1 VPALGLVMPGWSD
14 SSPQMTMFQDPLY
27 VAIASRRFDR
37 LSGLALLSVPVEL
50 DMIKEVLTTRGIS
63 ATHEVIRQ

>member
-1 VPALGLVMPGWSD
+1 
-14 SSPQMTMFQDPLY
+14 MTMFQDPLY